1 MSSVVVIG
9 AGLAAGRCVT
19 LLRKEGFDG
28 PVTIVGD
35 ENQPPYERPPLSKEY
50 MQGKKPLEKFQVHP
64 LEWYAEHSV
73 DTRFDDAA
81 VAIDREAKKVRLAS
95 GEELPYDHIV
105 IATGARSRHID
116 IPGSDL
122 PQVHYLRDL
131 AESDAIRAALV
142 PGAELVI
149 VGGGWIGLEVASSAR
164 QAGVNVT
171 VLERDRW
178 PLLAVLGDKIAENF
192 TDLHRSHGVGVQTE
206 VSVEE
211 IVGEDGRV
219 TGVRTSTETIPAD
232 FVLIGVGAIPNT
244 ELAEAAGLEVDHG
257 VLVDEHLRSS
267 DPDILAVGD
276 VANAWNTAM
285 KARLRVE
292 HWDNAIRQGKL
303 AAKVILGRD
312 DVYDWQPYFYTDQYD
327 MGMEYVGHADGHDE
341 VVARGDAGSGEF
353 IVFWLHDGRV
363 KAAMNVN
370 IWDVNDDLRALIGAD
385 LSPGVLADHRVAL
398 KDLVKS
404 VQSA

>member
-73 DTRFDDAA
+73 DTRFGDAA

-95 GEELPYDHIV
+95 GEELPYDHLV

-142 PGAELVI
+142 PGADLVI

-178 PLLAVLGDKIAENF
+178 PLLAVLGDQIAENF
-192 TDLHRSHGVGVQTE
+192 TDLHRSHGVDVQTE

-219 TGVRTSTETIPAD
+219 TGVRTATDTIPAD
-232 FVLIGVGAIPNT
+232 FVLIGVGAIPNA
-244 ELAEAAGLEVDHG
+244 ELAEAAGLEVDRG

-267 DPDILAVGD
+267 DPAILAVGD

-285 KARLRVE
+285 NSRLRVE

-341 VVARGDAGSGEF
+341 VVVRGEAGSGKF

-370 IWDVNDDLRALIGAD
+370 IWDVNDDLRALVGAE
-385 LSPGVLADHRVAL
+385 LSPGVLADRRVPL
-398 KDLVKS
+398 KELADTVH
-404 VQSA
+404 AD